1 MRRNQQARA
10 TATDAAYADYA
21 RELESAYKNGK

>member
-10 TATDAAYADYA
+10 TATDAAYTDYA